1 MARKLV
7 LVALIA
13 LVACTGFGFKASC
26 TAPATEW
33 RLTVRATGGGFVNY
47 PGEGMFWY
55 DDGDV
60 VSLKAVAPLGYRFV
74 KWSGNVRTVADI
86 YHAETRIY
94 MNLDYTIT
102 AEFAPVGECDE
113 GW

>member
-1 MARKLV
+1 
-7 LVALIA
+7 
-13 LVACTGFGFKASC
+13 
-26 TAPATEW
+26 
-33 RLTVRATGGGFVNY
+33 
-47 PGEGMFWY
+47 
-55 DDGDV
+55 
-60 VSLKAVAPLGYRFV
+60 LKAVAPLGYRFV

-86 YHAETRIY
+86 YHSETRIY